1 VLPTRIARHGSVLT
15 GTGRLQIRNAVH
27 ARDDGPLDPACPCAV
42 CRRWSRAYLRH
53 LLQTG
58 EPTALRLLT
67 WHNLAW
73 TLALIHRTRAAIAD
87 GTLASVRGEV
97 AEAYE

>member
-1 VLPTRIARHGSVLT
+1 MESFLAP
-15 GTGRLQIRNAVH
+15 
-27 ARDDGPLDPACPCAV
+27 
-42 CRRWSRAYLRH
+42 SRAYLRH
-53 LLQTG
+53 LLQVG

-73 TLALIHRTRAAIAD
+73 TLSLIQRTRAAIED
-87 GTLASVRGEV
+87 GTLDGVRREI